1 MRLTLRYLVP
11 SIALQATL
19 LLMWRSLAVFLG
31 LFGRVSACSQLALL
45 VYVVLTLASSDSDI
59 LMEIDL
65 VDELANAT
73 VNDGNS
79 TLIVNSIHYIEI
91 RNHS

>member
-1 MRLTLRYLVP
+1 
-11 SIALQATL
+11 
-19 LLMWRSLAVFLG
+19 
-31 LFGRVSACSQLALL
+31 
-45 VYVVLTLASSDSDI
+45 

-91 RNHS
+91 RNNS